1 MSIADVQQAELGT
14 LVAGAVEAVVR
25 AQAGLDEQARRRT
38 EEYLEAP
45 AGSLA
50 LPPLWYAFQSVSIE
64 IQLSAT
70 VRQAAAGDGGGA
82 SLVCRTVNPATVGL
96 YGYEAASGMTV
107 RVVIAPNGAIP
118 AKPVEPT

>member
-25 AQAGLDEQARRRT
+25 AQASLDEQARQRT

-64 IQLSAT
+64 IQLSAA
-70 VRQAAAGDGGGA
+70 VREVATGT

-118 AKPVEPT
+118 ATPVGPT